1 MSWLFLRLF
10 GAIYIAAFASLRVQV
25 LGLVGHDGILPLGEY
40 VLATRQGWGT
50 AAYWRLPTLFWL
62 DSSDT
67 VLLAST
73 GIGVV
78 LGLLVTLGTWV
89 RPSLIGAFVL
99 PVLRPR
105 RAGVRE
111 FPVGQ
116 AVARG

>member
-1 MSWLFLRLF
+1 VSWLFLRLF

-78 LGLLVTLGTWV
+78 LGLLVTLGHM
-89 RPSLIGAFVL
+89 GA
-99 PVLRPR
+99 
-105 RAGVRE
+105 
-111 FPVGQ
+111 
-116 AVARG
+116 AVAHRSLRATCPSSTPGRCS